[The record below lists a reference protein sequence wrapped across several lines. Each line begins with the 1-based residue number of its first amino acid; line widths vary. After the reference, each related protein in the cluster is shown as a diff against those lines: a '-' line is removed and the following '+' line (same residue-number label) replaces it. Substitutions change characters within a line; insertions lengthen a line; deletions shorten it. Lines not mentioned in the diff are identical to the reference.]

1 MATLLDTHT
10 ARVVKR
16 RFLAVVTT
24 LLVVLWAFPVV
35 HMAVRVVLSA
45 ILILLILT
53 RNVWTILITEWIWDR
68 RPRTSPAL
76 SDCGFCD
83 YSGPMLF
90 SETGASA
97 GICEACLRL
106 ALRELADAMH
116 SAPGAPGDSCSFC
129 HRAPPEGSVFG
140 RGVASICSE
149 CAHSFEK
156 HLPRAAG
163 RPPVMPR

>member
-1 MATLLDTHT
+1 MATLLQTQT

-16 RFLAVVTT
+16 GFLAVVTT
-24 LLVVLWAFPVV
+24 ILAVLWAFPVV

-68 RPRTSPAL
+68 RPRAAPAL
-76 SDCGFCD
+76 SGCGFCD
-83 YSGPMLF
+83 YFGPMLF

-97 GICEACLRL
+97 GICESCIRL
-106 ALRELADAMH
+106 ALRELADAMR

-129 HRAPPEGSVFG
+129 HRSHPE
-140 RGVASICSE
+140 RGVYSRGIASICSG
-149 CAHSFEK
+149 CVHSLEK
-156 HLPRAAG
+156 HLPRADG